1 MATWRLTAGH
11 THLYPGAELRFGE
24 APGPRAGLA
33 LRDDVLIEL
42 SDGQVAVAE
51 IVALEP
57 LELFVSAHRTLAGT
71 AIQPNRWRLEAR
83 AGDAGVLKLSRPT
96 SGRART
102 GG

>member
-11 THLYPGAELRFGE
+11 THLYPGAELRFVE
-24 APGPRAGLA
+24 APGARVALA

-57 LELFVSAHRTLAGT
+57 LELFVSAHRTRAGT
-71 AIQPNRWRLEAR
+71 EIQPNRWRLEER
-83 AGDAGVLKLSRPT
+83 AGDAAVLKLRRPT